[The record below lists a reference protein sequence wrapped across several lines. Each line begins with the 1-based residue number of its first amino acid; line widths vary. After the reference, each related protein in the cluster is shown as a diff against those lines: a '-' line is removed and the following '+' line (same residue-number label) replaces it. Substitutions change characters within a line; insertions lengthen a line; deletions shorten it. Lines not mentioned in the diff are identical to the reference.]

1 MVWQRGYEMDQDF
14 EKEMEE
20 LKEER
25 AENLKR
31 SRGKKNMRSSASP
44 ARLNPEARYLV
55 LSAIGVFALVVILV
69 LFSKGDSEI
78 HVEDYNIV
86 KTKIGDLEKRLT
98 ELEATEQKIAHLQSQ
113 LKELERSMSKS
124 TGTVA
129 STIKKRRYHEVRKGD
144 TLSRIA
150 RKYDITV
157 EQLCRLNKITPKTVI
172 RPGQKLLVSSGT

>member
-1 MVWQRGYEMDQDF
+1 MDQDF

-20 LKEER
+20 LKKER

-31 SRGKKNMRSSASP
+31 GRGKKNMRLSTSP

-69 LFSKGDSEI
+69 LFSKGDSGI
-78 HVEDYNIV
+78 HVEDYHIF

-98 ELEATEQKIAHLQSQ
+98 ELEETEQKIAHLQRQ
-113 LKELERSMSKS
+113 VKELERSMSKS
-124 TGTVA
+124 TGVAA
-129 STIKKRRYHEVRKGD
+129 STAKKRRYHEVRKGD

-150 RKYDITV
+150 RKYDISV
-157 EQLCRLNKITPKTVI
+157 EQLCRLNEITPKTVI
-172 RPGQKLLVSSGT
+172 RPGQKLLVGSGS